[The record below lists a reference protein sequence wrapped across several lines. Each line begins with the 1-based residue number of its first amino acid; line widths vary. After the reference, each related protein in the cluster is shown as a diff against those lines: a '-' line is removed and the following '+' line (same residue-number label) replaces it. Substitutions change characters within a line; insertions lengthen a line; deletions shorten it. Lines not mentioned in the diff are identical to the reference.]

1 MNRNSKHLEPRHPEK
16 RPGFDKDQPS
26 EPAGPANPDRYAKE
40 APPSFD
46 EGGQRPAP
54 IESTGNDGVRSAP
67 PPSPASHDRPD
78 DTKKHT
84 EATMPPGQGV
94 EPKRHTM

>member
-40 APPSFD
+40 TPP
-46 EGGQRPAP
+46 
-54 IESTGNDGVRSAP
+54 
-67 PPSPASHDRPD
+67 RPD
-78 DTKKHT
+78 DKKKHT

-94 EPKRHTM
+94 EPKRNTM